1 MNRKF
6 NPIIAVGAVLLLIG
20 VAVLAVL
27 AARGGDGGSGSS
39 KVKALVATA
48 DIPANTPIGSASL
61 KVEDVDKSSV
71 PAGSPTSTAALG
83 GTFSAAKILKGSVIG
98 PGSFTTVTAATP
110 TGVALPKGK
119 EAIGIELGF
128 APGGL
133 RYVVPGNHINVYV
146 APKSKANGDGTV
158 SVTPGTL
165 LVPNVL
171 VLRTTPGAGDGNG
184 TAVTPGAGNLDF
196 LLAASQVEARILIG
210 AASNADANVLYFTL
224 ASTSAS

>member
-6 NPIIAVGAVLLLIG
+6 NPIIAVGAVLLLVG
-20 VAVLAVL
+20 VVVLAVL
-27 AARGGDGGSGSS
+27 AARGGGGSGSS

-61 KVEDVDKSSV
+61 QVQDVDKSSV
-71 PAGSPTSTAALG
+71 PAGSPTSTAVLA

-98 PGSFTTVTAATP
+98 PGAFTTVTAATP
-110 TGVALPKGK
+110 TGVSLPKGK
-119 EAIGIELGF
+119 EAVGLELGF

-146 APKSKANGDGTV
+146 APKAKSNGDGTV

-210 AASNADANVLYFTL
+210 AASNPDVNVLYFTL

>member
-27 AARGGDGGSGSS
+27 AARGDSSSGSG

-48 DIPANTPIGSASL
+48 DIPAGTPVASAGL
-61 KVEDVDKSSV
+61 QVQEVDSKSV
-71 PAGSPTSTAALG
+71 PGGSPSSLTAIA
-83 GTFSAAKILKGSVIG
+83 GTFATTKILKGSVI
-98 PGSFTTVTAATP
+98 TAASF
-110 TGVALPKGK
+110 GQVAATTTAGISLPKGK
-119 EAIGIELGF
+119 EAIGVELGF

-146 APKSKANGDGTV
+146 APKSKTDSSGNLV
-158 SVTPGTL
+158 LKPGTL
-165 LVPNVL
+165 LVPNLL
-171 VLRTTPGAGDGNG
+171 VLRTTPGAGDGSG
-184 TAVTPGAGNLDF
+184 TAATPGAGNLDF
-196 LLAASQVEARILIG
+196 LLAASPVEARIIIG
-210 AASNADANVLYFTL
+210 AAVNPDVDVMYFTL